1 MKKHSLRSLGI
12 LGVAALL
19 LAGCGGG
26 GGGGDDSTTTHVK
39 FSEPVAGCSVDTQK
53 KFVRAY
59 IDDVYLWY
67 REVPAVDA
75 SRYTT
80 AGQID
85 DYFDALTNLPQ
96 DRFST
101 ALFSGKHATSVEASL
116 HPEQLGAGDLLA
128 THSVPTGPK
137 FVTTAGGR
145 NVAYLQLRNE
155 DEGSQDELIAAFR
168 QIEAH
173 GGVQDVVLDLRDN
186 LGGFVYSAL
195 TAASMITGTAN
206 DGKIFERLVFNDKRG
221 ESRLLF
227 SDRVQYNDGSSPQ
240 FPVGTQLPR
249 LGLQR
254 VFILTGGDT
263 ASGDVTCSAA
273 ESIIN
278 SLRGVG
284 LQVIRLGETTC
295 GKPFGF
301 TEKVNCGWSFYAIEF
316 QGFNAQGFGDYQN
329 GFEPMCRISDQ
340 VPFAN
345 RGTPSDPV
353 YTGALYYVD
362 HSTPGAPLS
371 EASCPPGSTAT
382 GVQSAARP
390 IVSPP
395 HKPPP
400 LAATRRLSPGMLPR

>member
-12 LGVAALL
+12 LGAAALL

-26 GGGGDDSTTTHVK
+26 GGGGDAASTHVQ
-39 FSEPVAGCSVDTQK
+39 FSEPVAGCSVATQK

-59 IDDVYLWY
+59 LDDVYLWY
-67 REVPAVDA
+67 REIPEVDA

-80 AGQID
+80 TGQID
-85 DYFDALTNLPQ
+85 DYFDALTDLPQ

-101 ALFSGKHATSVEASL
+101 ALFTGKHASSVEASQ
-116 HPEQLGAGDLLA
+116 QLDVGDLLA

-137 FVTTAGGR
+137 FATTPGGR
-145 NVAYLQLRNE
+145 EIAYLQLRNE

-168 QIEAH
+168 QIQAH
-173 GGVQDVVLDLRDN
+173 GAVQDLVLDLRDN

-195 TAASMITGTAN
+195 TAASMITGPAN

-221 ESRLLF
+221 TSSLF
-227 SDRVQYNDGSSPQ
+227 FSGQVQFTDGSAPR
-240 FPVGTQLPR
+240 FPVGTALPR
-249 LGLQR
+249 LSLDR

-263 ASGDVTCSAA
+263 DTGAVTCSAA

-284 LQVIRLGETTC
+284 VQVIRVGETTC
-295 GKPFGF
+295 GKPYGF
-301 TEKVNCGWSFYAIEF
+301 SEKVNCGYSFYAIEF
-316 QGFNAQGFGDYQN
+316 QGFNAKGFGDYAN
-329 GFEPMCRISDQ
+329 GFEPMCRISDE

-345 RGTPSDPV
+345 RGTSSDPV
-353 YTGALYYVD
+353 YEGALHYVDTGA
-362 HSTPGAPLS
+362 
-371 EASCPPGSTAT
+371 CPAGTTVS

-390 IVSPP
+390 IVSPAR
-395 HKPPP
+395 KPPP